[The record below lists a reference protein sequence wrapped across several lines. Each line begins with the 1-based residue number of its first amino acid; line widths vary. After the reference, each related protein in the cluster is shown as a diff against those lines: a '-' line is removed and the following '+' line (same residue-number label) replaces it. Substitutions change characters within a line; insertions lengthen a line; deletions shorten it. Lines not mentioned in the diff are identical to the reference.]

1 MKIKGII
8 KVFLVILIS
17 GVSLNSF
24 SQTLNEAGDAF
35 NKGIEAT
42 KAGNFE
48 EAIQAHQKA
57 IEIAEQLGAEGDDLK
72 LKAMQQIAKQYLN
85 AGIADY
91 KAKDYN
97 GAIKNFQQAS
107 QYAARVNDL
116 DTQLKAENYL
126 SVFYSSFGMTNWK
139 KDQFDKAMDYFDK
152 SLSIDPANTKSLL
165 GVALVYKSQGKETE
179 MKKAIDKLILT
190 GPADDKYVSQGTQV
204 AYKYYLAEGA
214 KKIQGKAYTEA
225 IDLFNTSMDYH
236 DAEESTFYYLAIAY
250 NATSN
255 WDKALE
261 AAEKGLKIADKNT
274 SNLYFEKAKALE
286 GKGDTAAAC
295 EAYKKVTDGPNVA
308 SAKYKIETE
317 LKCK

>member
-1 MKIKGII
+1 MKFKGII
-8 KVFLVILIS
+8 KLFLVILIS
-17 GVSLNSF
+17 GVSLNSI

-48 EAIQAHQKA
+48 QAIQSHQKA
-57 IEIAEQLGAEGDDLK
+57 MEIAEQLGAEGDDLK

-107 QYAARVNDL
+107 ELAAKVNDL

-126 SVFYSSFGMTNWK
+126 SVFYSSYGMSNWK
-139 KDQFDKAMDYFDK
+139 KDEFGKAMDYFNK
-152 SLSIDPANTKSLL
+152 SLAIDPSNTKSML
-165 GVALVYKSQGKETE
+165 GVALVYKSQGKESE

-190 GPADDKYVSQGTQV
+190 GPADDKYVSQGTEV

-214 KKIQGKAYTEA
+214 KKMQGKAYAEA
-225 IDLFNTSMDYH
+225 IELFNTSMEYNDP
-236 DAEESTFYYLAIAY
+236 EESTYYYLAVAY
-250 NATSN
+250 NASSN

-261 AAEKGLKIADKNT
+261 AAEKGLKIADKNKA
-274 SNLYFEKAKALE
+274 NLYFEKARALE

-295 EAYKKVTDGPNVA
+295 DTYKMVTDGPNLA

-317 LKCK
+317 LKCN